1 MSQSWL
7 IASGKGGVGKT
18 MITAS
23 LGVALAKKQTQCCCI
38 DADIGLR
45 DLDMLLNMQNKVVYD
60 MLDVA
65 RRDCKLKYALINHSR
80 YGALSL
86 LPASQSGSVK
96 DMDQAEYARIV
107 GKLKKRFA
115 YVLTDAPAGIERG
128 LTNLIPSSDQCLLV
142 TTPDDV
148 AIRDAERLLT
158 LMDSYRKPRPLL
170 VVNRV
175 IEEMVAK
182 GDMYDPQT
190 VASTLD
196 TPLLGYIPE
205 DKHVLGALY
214 RHESFMETDC
224 PASRAVERI
233 CQRFMGEYVP
243 MPGIPKKRRF
253 FAWAQA

>member
-7 IASGKGGVGKT
+7 IASGMGGVGKS
-18 MITAS
+18 MVTAA
-23 LGVALAKKQTQCCCI
+23 LGVALAKRQVQCCCV

-45 DLDMLLNMQNKVVYD
+45 DLDMLLNMQNRVVYD

-65 RRDCKLKYALINHSR
+65 RRDCKLKYALISHSR
-80 YGALSL
+80 YSALSL

-96 DMDQAEYARIV
+96 DMGSAEYARIV
-107 GKLKKRFA
+107 EKLKKRFA
-115 YVLTDAPAGIERG
+115 YVLMDAPAGVERG
-128 LTNLIPSSDQCLLV
+128 LTNLIPASDHCLLV

-148 AIRDAERLLT
+148 AIRNAERLLA
-158 LMDSYRKPRPLL
+158 LMDTYRKPRPLL

-175 IEEMVAK
+175 IEELVKK
-182 GDMYDPQT
+182 GEMYDPQT

-205 DKHVLGALY
+205 DQHVTRALY

-243 MPGIPKKRRF
+243 MPTLAKKRGL
-253 FAWAQA
+253 FARA